1 MKGKLKIWPG
11 LMWPMTS
18 PPQEWGHKWAV
29 TNVSYLEFKYYSDG
43 KAVADLVP
51 DIFELEERPV
61 VRVAFML
68 QGMSPI
74 GRYHEVIFY
83 IACKYKGKTYEYE
96 PYLYVNQEAALIAGR
111 EPIGRP
117 KLLAEVHFDPL
128 AEQNT
133 PLVTATLARPSNIPL
148 AYGVFRPNGYVGRVE
163 DMPEQGDP
171 GIACVSIKNIPG
183 REPLVDFCACKMVV
197 QKGDIWSGVGSIAY
211 TGYSGIDELH
221 KMPVVEMIGS
231 KMILNGVSSS
241 DPASA
246 EAFSVLE
253 DILPAEY
260 IEAYKRAKEGE
271 SND

>member
-1 MKGKLKIWPG
+1 
-11 LMWPMTS
+11 
-18 PPQEWGHKWAV
+18 
-29 TNVSYLEFKYYSDG
+29 
-43 KAVADLVP
+43 
-51 DIFELEERPV
+51 
-61 VRVAFML
+61 
-68 QGMSPI
+68 
-74 GRYHEVIFY
+74 
-83 IACKYKGKTYEYE
+83 
-96 PYLYVNQEAALIAGR
+96 
-111 EPIGRP
+111 
-117 KLLAEVHFDPL
+117 
-128 AEQNT
+128 
-133 PLVTATLARPSNIPL
+133 
-148 AYGVFRPNGYVGRVE
+148 
-163 DMPEQGDP
+163 MPEQGDP
-171 GIACVSIKNIPG
+171 GIACVSLKNIPG